1 MGVTQV
7 SISEWKDKQNVVS
20 TYNGIAL
27 KRKQTMT
34 YATRWLNLKD
44 IMLKAM
50 SATKVQIWLYLNE
63 ILVTVKI
70 TEPETRLGGGGERE
84 ANV

>member
-1 MGVTQV
+1 
-7 SISEWKDKQNVVS
+7 
-20 TYNGIAL
+20 
-27 KRKQTMT
+27 MT

-70 TEPETRLGGGGERE
+70 IEPETRLGGGGERE
-84 ANV
+84 ESDRKP

>member
-1 MGVTQV
+1 
-7 SISEWKDKQNVVS
+7 
-20 TYNGIAL
+20 
-27 KRKQTMT
+27 MT

-50 SATKVQIWLYLNE
+50 SSTKVQIWLYLNE

>member
-1 MGVTQV
+1 
-7 SISEWKDKQNVVS
+7 
-20 TYNGIAL
+20 
-27 KRKQTMT
+27 MT

-70 TEPETRLGGGGERE
+70 IEPETRLGGGGERG